1 MAFPNCFGTMRAML
15 YLALVK
21 CATPVNKNIA
31 ASAQRAE
38 ATQAENA
45 AKPKAPAA
53 RKISSAPTRTTITIT
68 MKIVTAL
75 GRNLQSCGFQH
86 QHAARRNLNLP
97 GASQTQ
103 VRNRTIHD
111 TREVLTCSGSHC

>member
-1 MAFPNCFGTMRAML
+1 MAFPNCFGNMRAML

-38 ATQAENA
+38 ATQVENA
-45 AKPKAPAA
+45 ATPNAPAA
-53 RKISSAPTRTTITIT
+53 RKISSAPTSTTITIT
-68 MKIVTAL
+68 MEIVSAL
-75 GRNLQSCGFQH
+75 RWNLQSCAFQH
-86 QHAARRNLNLP
+86 QHAARRNLDLP
-97 GASQTQ
+97 GASQIQ

-111 TREVLTCSGSHC
+111 AREVITCSGSHC